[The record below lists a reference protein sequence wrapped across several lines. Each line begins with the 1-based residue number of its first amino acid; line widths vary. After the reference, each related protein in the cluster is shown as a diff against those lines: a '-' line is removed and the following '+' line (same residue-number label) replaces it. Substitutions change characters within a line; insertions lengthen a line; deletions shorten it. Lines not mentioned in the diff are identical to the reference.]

1 MVVEADDAFDPSRY
15 QEYAANPRT
24 QQWDALMRTFQRSAP
39 FARPGEWWAQ
49 LEEVFDL
56 AWFPQRTEATAA
68 TLRGRATP

>member
-1 MVVEADDAFDPSRY
+1 
-15 QEYAANPRT
+15 
-24 QQWDALMRTFQRSAP
+24 MRTFQRSAP